1 MQFLGNTKRRIIS
14 MVNILALKTKI
25 IDFIRVDIWRI
36 RVKDIPRTRYFF
48 VKQLRILLL
57 ATRGF
62 GKDKCS
68 LSASAL
74 TFYSILSI
82 VPIVAMAFGI
92 AKGFGFQMF
101 LEQQLLEKFP
111 GQEEVMNRVV
121 AFAHSLLENTRG
133 GMIAGI
139 GIVILLWTVVK
150 LLSHIE
156 LSFNDIWDVKKS
168 RTYGRKFSD
177 YLSIMLIS
185 PILFFLSSS
194 ATVFITTQIT
204 VITQKVALIGMFSPV
219 IFFMLKLIPYCLI
232 WILFVFMYILMPNTK
247 VNFSSGLIAGVMVG
261 TVFQIVQ
268 WAYVDFQVGMARYNA
283 IYGSFAALPLFL
295 IWIQLSWMIV
305 LFGAEISFAYQYVD
319 TYDFEPDRRLISPA
333 FKKLLSLHITH
344 LIISTFSK
352 GEMPLTASNISQ
364 TLEIPI
370 RLVQQILD
378 ELVEIEVLSNTKRK
392 DNNKEVFYQPA
403 RSINLITI
411 KSVIEAMEQK
421 GVNNIP
427 IAQTAELTSLSNALK
442 TMNDEI
448 EKSPAN
454 RLLKDI

>member
-1 MQFLGNTKRRIIS
+1 
-14 MVNILALKTKI
+14 MVDILALKTKI
-25 IDFIRVDIWRI
+25 INFIRVDIWRI
-36 RVKDIPRTRYFF
+36 RVKDLSRTKYYFI
-48 VKQLRILLL
+48 KQLRILLL

-62 GKDKCS
+62 AKDKCPI
-68 LSASAL
+68 SASAL

-92 AKGFGFQMF
+92 AKGFGFQKL
-101 LEQQLLEKFP
+101 LEKQLLEKLP

-121 AFAHSLLENTRG
+121 AFSHSLLENTKG

-139 GIVILLWTVVK
+139 GIVFLLWTVIK
-150 LLSHIE
+150 LFSHIE

-177 YLSIMLIS
+177 YLSIMLIA

-194 ATVFITTQIT
+194 VTVFITTQIA

-219 IFFMLKLIPYCLI
+219 IFFMLKLTPYCLI

-247 VNFSSGLIAGVMVG
+247 VNFSSGLIAGVIAG
-261 TVFQIVQ
+261 TIFQIVQ
-268 WAYVDFQVGMARYNA
+268 LAYVDFQVGMARYNA

-305 LFGAEISFAYQYVD
+305 LFGAEVSFAYQYVD

-364 TLEIPI
+364 TIEIPI

-378 ELVEIEVLSNTKRK
+378 ELVEIEVLSNIERK

-427 IAQTAELTSLSNALK
+427 IAQTAELTSLSKALK

>member
-1 MQFLGNTKRRIIS
+1 MD
-14 MVNILALKTKI
+14 ILALNAKI
-25 IDFIRVDIWRI
+25 IEFIRVDIWRI
-36 RVKDIPRTRYFF
+36 RLKDTSRTRYFF
-48 VKQLRILLL
+48 IKQFRILLL
-57 ATRGF
+57 TIRGF
-62 GKDKCS
+62 AKDKCP

-92 AKGFGFQMF
+92 AKGFGFQVF
-101 LEQQLLEKFP
+101 LEKQLLEKFS

-121 AFAHSLLENTRG
+121 AFAHSLLDNTKG
-133 GMIAGI
+133 GIIAGI
-139 GIVILLWTVVK
+139 GIVFLLWTVIK
-150 LLSHIE
+150 LLSNIE
-156 LSFNDIWDVKKS
+156 LSFNDIWDVKTS

-194 ATVFITTQIT
+194 VTVFITTQIK
-204 VITQKVALIGMFSPV
+204 VITQKVELIGMFSPI
-219 IFFMLKLIPYCLI
+219 IFFMLKLIPYGLI

-247 VNFSSGLIAGVMVG
+247 VNFSSGLIAGVIAG
-261 TVFQIVQ
+261 TIYQIAQ
-268 WAYVDFQVGMARYNA
+268 WAYISFQVGMARYNA

-333 FKKLLSLHITH
+333 FKKLLSLHMTH

-352 GEMPLTASNISQ
+352 GDMPLTASDISQ

-370 RLVQQILD
+370 RLVQQILE
-378 ELVEIEVLSNTKRK
+378 ELVEIKVLSNTERK
-392 DNNKEVFYQPA
+392 NNNQEVFYQPA

-411 KSVIEAMEQK
+411 RSVIEAMEQK

>member
-1 MQFLGNTKRRIIS
+1 MD
-14 MVNILALKTKI
+14 ILALNAKI
-25 IDFIRVDIWRI
+25 IEFIRVDIWRI
-36 RVKDIPRTRYFF
+36 RLKDTSRTRYFF
-48 VKQLRILLL
+48 IKQFRILLL
-57 ATRGF
+57 TIRGF
-62 GKDKCS
+62 AKDKCP

-92 AKGFGFQMF
+92 AKGFGFQVF
-101 LEQQLLEKFP
+101 LEKQLLEKFP

-121 AFAHSLLENTRG
+121 AFAHSLLENTKG
-133 GMIAGI
+133 GIIAGI
-139 GIVILLWTVVK
+139 GIVFLLWTVIK
-150 LLSHIE
+150 LLSNIE
-156 LSFNDIWDVKKS
+156 LSFNDIWDVKTS

-194 ATVFITTQIT
+194 VTVFITTQIK
-204 VITQKVALIGMFSPV
+204 VITQKVELIGMFSPI
-219 IFFMLKLIPYCLI
+219 IFFMLKLIPYGLI

-247 VNFSSGLIAGVMVG
+247 VNFSSGLIAGVIAG
-261 TVFQIVQ
+261 TIYQIAQ
-268 WAYVDFQVGMARYNA
+268 WAYISFQIGMARYNA

-333 FKKLLSLHITH
+333 FKKLLSLHMAH

-352 GEMPLTASNISQ
+352 GDMPLTASDISQ

-370 RLVQQILD
+370 RLVQQILE
-378 ELVEIEVLSNTKRK
+378 ELVEINVLSNTERK
-392 DNNKEVFYQPA
+392 DNNQEVFYQPA

-411 KSVIEAMEQK
+411 RSVIEAMEQK